1 MKAGVLSDTHD
12 SRESADEAL
21 RLFVREGVEA
31 VLHLGDVCSP
41 KTLAGFFATGIPL
54 IGVFGNN
61 DADRAGFQAATGNA
75 FHAGPHMPVVGGRRI
90 LMAHKFQEL
99 QAEIGDGG
107 RFDLIL
113 FGHTHR
119 PVTMRVGRALV
130 LNPGEACGFVYGRS
144 TCAVVDLDSMEA
156 RVLEIGSPDAAAD
169 EPPRGA
175 AGRPPGR

>member
-1 MKAGVLSDTHD
+1 MKVGVLADTHD

-31 VLHLGDVCSP
+31 ILHLGDVCSP
-41 KTLAGFFATGIPL
+41 HTLASLCASGIPL
-54 IGVFGNN
+54 VGVFGNN
-61 DADRAGFQAATGNA
+61 DGDRWGLQAATGSA

-90 LMAHKFQEL
+90 LMAHSFDGL
-99 QAEIGDGG
+99 QGEIGEGG

-119 PVTMRVGRALV
+119 PLTMRVGKALV

-144 TCAVVDLDSMEA
+144 TCALVDLDSMEA
-156 RVLEIGSPDAAAD
+156 RILELGAQEADAE

-175 AGRPPGR
+175 AGRTPRR